1 MKRKTE
7 CTRSRLYWL
16 QRYKGEV
23 LLLKSNTKAVVAL
36 GGNAL
41 EDKSMPPTAESQLKV
56 TERTAKHLAALSAAG
71 YELALVHGNGPQV
84 GRILL
89 ASETA
94 ADVTPPMPFDVCS
107 AMSQGYIGYQLQQ
120 QLRQALEEQGSRIPV
135 VTVLTQVEV
144 DGEDPAFQR
153 PTKPIGPFYTEVQAQ
168 QLQRERGWTM
178 REDAGRGWRRMVASP
193 KPQRIV
199 ELETIRRL
207 WDSTITVACGGGGI
221 PVMRTEDGEL
231 EGVSAVIDKDFAAEC
246 LAEGTDADVLLIL
259 TEVEHVCLHYGS
271 PEQKQLGQVTP
282 EELERYAEEGEFAE
296 GSMLPKVQA
305 AVRFV
310 RSRPGRR
317 AIITALDRAVDAMAG
332 KTGTVV
338 Q

>member
-1 MKRKTE
+1 MSNKT
-7 CTRSRLYWL
+7 R
-16 QRYKGEV
+16 
-23 LLLKSNTKAVVAL
+23 AVVAL

-41 EDKSMPPTAESQLKV
+41 EDKSLPPTAESQLKV
-56 TERTAKHLAALSAAG
+56 TERTARRLAALSAAG

-120 QLRQALEEQGSRIPV
+120 QMRQALEDAGRQIPV

-144 DGEDPAFQR
+144 DGDDPAFRR
-153 PTKPIGPFYTEVQAQ
+153 PTKPIGPFYTELQAA
-168 QLQRERGWTM
+168 QLSRERGWTM
-178 REDAGRGWRRMVASP
+178 KEDAGRGWRRVVASP
-193 KPQRIV
+193 RPQRIV

-221 PVMRTEDGEL
+221 PVMRTREGEL
-231 EGVSAVIDKDFAAEC
+231 EGVSAVIDKDLAAEC

-259 TEVEHVCLHYGS
+259 TEVENVCLHYGT
-271 PEQKQLGQVTP
+271 PEQQALHAVTP
-282 EELERYAEEGEFAE
+282 DELDGYAAQGHFAE

-305 AVRFV
+305 AVRFA

-317 AIITALDRAVDAMAG
+317 AIITSLDRAVEAMAG
-332 KTGTVV
+332 QTGTVV